1 MCPEIL
7 ANQAKPDICIVKQ
20 ILYSLAKKGD

>member
-20 ILYSLAKKGD
+20 ILCSLAKEGD